1 MKAWHDS
8 CWTKT
13 STLRMCGNTDSLFFS
28 ISAEGM
34 APSGM
39 QLRTEKDTVACE
51 TEPLFIIGTNQR
63 RNLHCPWYLYWIS
76 TLKTGGVIHI
86 CLQD

>member
-1 MKAWHDS
+1 M
-8 CWTKT
+8 
-13 STLRMCGNTDSLFFS
+13 STLWMCGNTDSLFFS

-51 TEPLFIIGTNQR
+51 TEPLFIIGTKSKKESS
-63 RNLHCPWYLYWIS
+63 LSLVPLLDLYPE
-76 TLKTGGVIHI
+76 
-86 CLQD
+86 DR